1 MQLNQNQIKS
11 QIYSTSKSQ
20 VLVSNKPS
28 GLESPSACSPHSLP
42 RTIIRSEIKNLLS
55 HPHHFLIVST
65 SIFIFI
71 LVGTSTTLLAI
82 NSTSATVSPRAAPPS
97 AQSKITK
104 VKSVLFSY
112 HNFWFG
118 VNAKTWN
125 VHKVHKKTDVN
136 IQLVRQSS
144 YNLCAF
150 CICTG
155 KRYGISKGFWPF
167 YHQGCRNAT
176 TW

>member
-11 QIYSTSKSQ
+11 QIYSTSKRQ
-20 VLVSNKPS
+20 IFVSNKPS

-97 AQSKITK
+97 AQSGKERIEGNRKCRSFSHQPKGITE
-104 VKSVLFSY
+104 
-112 HNFWFG
+112 H
-118 VNAKTWN
+118 
-125 VHKVHKKTDVN
+125 
-136 IQLVRQSS
+136 VRSWKCPELTS
-144 YNLCAF
+144 CE
-150 CICTG
+150 
-155 KRYGISKGFWPF
+155 
-167 YHQGCRNAT
+167 
-176 TW
+176 